1 MRRLLLLAFIWGW
14 SFLFI
19 KVAVGGMTPTTVA
32 GARIALGA
40 LVLLAVL
47 RARGLPLPTD
57 RTSWRHF
64 ALAALFGS
72 ALPFSLLAWGEER
85 ITSALTAVLNAATP
99 LFTALIGAVV
109 LRERLRPL
117 QIAGLLVGLA
127 GVAVAAGI
135 GSGDLVGSSVTG
147 ALASVG
153 AGACYGVGFIY
164 IKRHLMD
171 IPAEVAATGQLVA
184 GAAMLAPFALWT
196 TAAEGIDLAPHR
208 LAAIALLGALGTG
221 VAYVLNYRVVAD
233 LGPTKASLVTYVIPV
248 VAVVVGVVVLGEP
261 FRLRLLAG
269 GLLIVAG
276 IASVHQ
282 RLRLPRRRPAA
293 PVGGPWVLAAV
304 VALAGLLAGCGRGR
318 PQEEAG
324 CGPVVEERLDPSSPV
339 HLLPGAPEPGYLSD
353 PPTSGPHLAGPA
365 PRGALDAPLDR
376 PAQVQVLEQGGVVIQ
391 HGDLDE
397 AGVDALRGL
406 AGNRVVVAPGR
417 GLDSAVVATAW
428 RRKVTC
434 EDADVQALRR
444 FVDTVAGRESPDEPH
459 RRGSGA
465 P

>member
-1 MRRLLLLAFIWGW
+1 MRRLLLLGFIWGW

-32 GARIALGA
+32 AARIALGA

-47 RARGLPLPTD
+47 RVRRLALPTD

-64 ALAALFGS
+64 AVAALFGS

-117 QIAGLLVGLA
+117 QSAGLLVGLA
-127 GVAVAAGI
+127 GVAVAAGV
-135 GSGDLVGSSVTG
+135 GSGDLAGSSLTG
-147 ALASVG
+147 SLASVS
-153 AGACYGVGFIY
+153 AGACYAVGFIY
-164 IKRHLMD
+164 MKRNLMD
-171 IPAEVAATGQLVA
+171 LPAEVAATGQLIA
-184 GAAMLAPFALWT
+184 GATMLAPFALWT
-196 TAAEGIDLAPHR
+196 TATEGIDLAPHR
-208 LAAIALLGALGTG
+208 LVAIGLLGAVGTG

-276 IASVHQ
+276 ISSVHR
-282 RLRLPRRRPAA
+282 RLRLPRRRPVT
-293 PVGGPWVLAAV
+293 PVGGAWALAGV
-304 VALAGLLAGCGRGR
+304 VALAGLLAGCGLDRSR
-318 PQEEAG
+318 ESAG
-324 CGPVVEERLDPSSPV
+324 CGPVVEEDLDPGSQL
-339 HLLPGAPEPGYLSD
+339 HLLPGAPEPEYLSD

-365 PRGALDAPLDR
+365 PRGVLTSPLGR
-376 PAQVQVLEQGGVVIQ
+376 PVQVQVLEQGGVVVQ
-391 HGDLDE
+391 HRDLDE
-397 AGVDALRGL
+397 TAVEALHGL
-406 AGNRVVVAPGR
+406 AGDHVVVAPGPS
-417 GLDSAVVATAW
+417 LPSPVVATAW
-428 RRKVTC
+428 GRKLTC
-434 EDADVQALRR
+434 EDADVEALRR
-444 FVDTVAGRESPDEPH
+444 FVDASLEESADEVDD
-459 RRGSGA
+459 GGTGA
-465 P
+465 H